1 MSNLNLNK
9 YADRAAYNA
18 DTRPAN
24 ENCVSLVGSGIIYD
38 GVNVILKLNQLRR
51 NDVCLVF
58 WDTVESEYVYVPIE
72 TYKASAFDTTRYQ
85 VQNYVR
91 FTRTLGRDV
100 VIHNTVSNGMWAEY
114 NRYKL
119 DCNTAA
125 AGGFTWAV
133 TINGAAKGGTVTW
146 SAGATLDSIVSQMN
160 TQGAVATYL
169 VMTHE
174 SGESFIRIRKG
185 GYTNSTFTI
194 TSETGATLTDLS
206 EFTKIGNVQQER
218 SHRDWQSQD
227 TAALFPASGFLA
239 ANTVQ
244 YARNGYNLTA
254 MCGSNLS
261 RYKTYFGASGS
272 STYIAESSISSRM
285 TEAAFAAL
293 NNSGVAEQQA
303 LYDKYSGSWDAYM
316 AASMVK
322 IDDEHTNGIEH
333 QSYANGDVQSQ
344 FLASVT
350 TMDFDG
356 SYIPAYPAAYN
367 AAQTTDTRGAI
378 TKWNMPTEHELAVLM
393 SDEILAKINLAITA
407 IGGKALLVTGYY
419 WSVARHRSYSTWYYH
434 GTSGT
439 LNYSVLYTSYSVLSV
454 AYLN

>member
-9 YADRAAYNA
+9 YADRTAYNA

-24 ENCVSLVGSGIIYD
+24 ENCVSLVGSEIIYD

-58 WDTVESEYVYVPIE
+58 WDTVESEYMYVPIE

-85 VQNYVR
+85 VQDYVR

-100 VIHNTVSNGMWAEY
+100 VMHKEQTSAMWAEY

-119 DCNTAA
+119 TCTTSA
-125 AGGFTWAV
+125 AGGFTWGV
-133 TINGAAKGGTVTW
+133 YINGTAKGGTVTW
-146 SAGATLDSIVSQMN
+146 GAGATLDDIVFQMN
-160 TQGAVATYL
+160 TQGAVSSYL
-169 VMTHE
+169 VMSHE

-194 TSETGATLTDLS
+194 TNATGATLTDLS

-218 SHRDWQSQD
+218 SHRDWLAQNVD
-227 TAALFPASGFLA
+227 ELFPGNGFLA
-239 ANTVQ
+239 ANTAQ
-244 YARNGYNLTA
+244 YARNGYNLSY
-254 MCGSNLS
+254 MCGGNLS
-261 RYKTYFGASGS
+261 RFKTYYGANGS
-272 STYIAESSISSRM
+272 STYVAESSISSRM
-285 TEAAFAAL
+285 KTNAFAAL
-293 NNSGVAEQQA
+293 NNSGVTEQQA
-303 LYDKYSGSWDAYM
+303 LYDKYGGSWDAYM
-316 AASMVK
+316 EASMVK
-322 IDDEHTNGIEH
+322 IDDEHTDGIEH
-333 QSYANGDVQSQ
+333 QSYADGDTQSQ

-367 AAQTTDTRGAI
+367 AAQKTDTRGAI
-378 TKWNMPTEHELAVLM
+378 TKWNMPTEHELVVFM
-393 SDEILAKINLAITA
+393 SDEILAKINLAMTA
-407 IGGKALLVTGYY
+407 IGGTALSITANY
-419 WSVARHRSYSTWYYH
+419 WSVARCSNRNAWSYYANNGLMDNVRLYNT
-434 GTSGT
+434 
-439 LNYSVLYTSYSVLSV
+439 YSVRSL